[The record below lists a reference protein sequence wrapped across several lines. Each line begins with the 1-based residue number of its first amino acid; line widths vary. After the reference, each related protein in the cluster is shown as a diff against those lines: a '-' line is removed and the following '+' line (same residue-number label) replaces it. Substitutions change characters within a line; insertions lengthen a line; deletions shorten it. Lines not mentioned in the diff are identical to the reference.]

1 MLIIFK
7 RQVNYGDLF
16 ITNNGGYFLVVRNI
30 FNDNYPVSV
39 IDLTGNKVDDEFTEL
54 LDIALNYNIVEVIS
68 SNQLILTKEVGNS
81 W

>member
-54 LDIALNYNIVEVIS
+54 LDIALNYNIVEVIP
-68 SNQLILTKEVGNS
+68 SNQLILTKDEGNLC
-81 W
+81 

>member
-1 MLIIFK
+1 MLIAFK

-16 ITNNGGYFLVVRNI
+16 ITSNGGYFLVVRNI
-30 FNDNYPVSV
+30 FNESYPISV
-39 IDLTGNKVDDEFTEL
+39 IDLTGDKVDDEFTEL
-54 LDIALNYNIVEVIS
+54 SDITHNYDIVEVIS